1 MTLAEVI
8 KPTPEIATG
17 VKQAYNRLLK
27 REREAGN
34 YLDDVN
40 ISVRER
46 EKRIPVYQIEILNSL
61 NNYLMLLK
69 DWGNE
74 ATDDEIINGFRI
86 GGDGI
91 G

>member
-1 MTLAEVI
+1 MTLAEAI
-8 KPTPEIATG
+8 KPTPEIVTG

-69 DWGNE
+69 DCGNE